1 MFSHRARAQASR
13 EPHGP
18 CPTAPTAPQ
27 TPGPRPQGPYL
38 STPPC
43 PAVLPLPGPLL
54 RLLLAPPLQ
63 PGAPAPLA
71 HSPLALLP
79 CPLCVQVEGV
89 CGLQG
94 FSALLE
100 EMEGLPRELASA
112 VRDTLAEFE
121 ALLEEAPVVH
131 QASEK
136 KKG

>member
-1 MFSHRARAQASR
+1 M
-13 EPHGP
+13 
-18 CPTAPTAPQ
+18 
-27 TPGPRPQGPYL
+27 
-38 STPPC
+38 
-43 PAVLPLPGPLL
+43 
-54 RLLLAPPLQ
+54 
-63 PGAPAPLA
+63 
-71 HSPLALLP
+71 
-79 CPLCVQVEGV
+79 

-121 ALLEEAPVVH
+121 ALLEEPPVVQ